1 MNKVIKYFFILILV
15 VFTNCKTATED
26 SSTYFGGKIINPTS
40 KYVVLFSMEKVIDTL
55 FLDTDSKFFGKI
67 DAVNEGMYYFKHG
80 PENQYIYLEP
90 QDSLMLRLNTWDF
103 DESLVFAGEGAER
116 NNILIDCFLEDEKD
130 EKIFYS
136 FNKLSPT
143 NFKIKVDSLTTLKL
157 KTFSDYIENHPEVTS
172 RFKNILKI
180 ALTYPIYSR
189 IENYPITHTVTMKL
203 DNFPKT
209 DEKFYDF
216 RKSININNDSLIYY
230 SPYSKY
236 IRDYLYN
243 ATYSLGHK
251 PMINEFSS
259 DFTVDLLTTIDQEIS
274 SKETKNAFLKQTTM
288 THFYRKS
295 SCDINKKA
303 FDTYLKLS
311 SNIDDKKIVQALL
324 NDNET
329 LQKDKA
335 ITPFLI
341 TDFNNT
347 KHAIKKVL
355 EGKDSFLL
363 FWNPEYISKNY
374 ISSRINYLANKFPDI
389 QFIQIKIDGN
399 LNDRIQKLTIKNQ
412 YFIDP
417 SSKANL
423 FLTSKMPR
431 SVLINKKG
439 IITNGFASISS
450 RNIINHLQKLDKKKN
465 SL

>member
-1 MNKVIKYFFILILV
+1 MNKAIKSFFILILV
-15 VFTNCKTATED
+15 VFTNCKTTTKD

-40 KYVVLFSMEKVIDTL
+40 NYVVLFSMERVIDTL
-55 FLDTDSKFFGKI
+55 FLDVNSKFFGKI
-67 DAVNEGMYYFKHG
+67 NAVNEGMYYFKYG

-103 DESLVFAGEGAER
+103 DESLVFAGKGAER

-130 EKIFYS
+130 EKIFYYY
-136 FNKLSPT
+136 NKLSASS
-143 NFKIKVDSLTTLKL
+143 FKTKVDSLTTLKL
-157 KTFSDYIENHPEVTS
+157 KTFNDYVKSHPEVTS
-172 RFKNILKI
+172 SFKNILKI
-180 ALTYPIYSR
+180 ALTYPLYSR
-189 IENYPITHTVTMKL
+189 IESYPIAHTVTMKL
-203 DNFPKT
+203 DDFPKT

-216 RKSININNDSLIYY
+216 RKNIDINNDSLIYY

-259 DFTVDLLTTIDQEIS
+259 DFTVDLLHTIDQKIS
-274 SKETKNAFLKQTTM
+274 SKETKNAFLKQTTI

-311 SNIDDKKIVQALL
+311 SNTEDKKIVQALL
-324 NDNET
+324 NDNEA

-335 ITPFLI
+335 IIPFLI

-347 KHAIKKVL
+347 KHSIKKVL

-363 FWNPEYISKNY
+363 FWNPDYISKNY

-399 LNDRIQKLTIKNQ
+399 LSDRIQKLTIKNQ

-417 SSKANL
+417 SSKAHL
-423 FLTSKMPR
+423 FLSSKMPR
-431 SVLINKKG
+431 SVLINNKG
-439 IITNGFASISS
+439 IITNGYASLSS
-450 RNIINHLQKLDKKKN
+450 RNIINHLQKLDKNKKN
-465 SL
+465 R

>member
-1 MNKVIKYFFILILV
+1 MNKVLKSFFILTLV
-15 VFTNCKTATED
+15 VLTNCKTATED

-40 KYVVLFSMEKVIDTL
+40 NFVVLYSMEKVIDTL